1 MIFKVSGITFFLPT
15 FIFFPSPFFFFPT
28 QMTIILS
35 SSIIYVHILLLIS
48 HTVLGDFIGV
58 GSSGNTN
65 NNSTIIDIL
74 VEQNRFQ
81 ILVDYLNKTELI
93 PYVND
98 LESATLFAP
107 DDTAFEHY
115 QGPEIDKHILLYHF
129 IQHGQLSQDF
139 FHGQLLTS
147 NYERPNLLGPKKKH
161 NGQRIKVTKD
171 GKLGKGGGK
180 IYINQAQI
188 TTQDIQV
195 NNKTYIHAIDQVLAP
210 PVMLDVLLRQ
220 QYQSYFDIMAL
231 AGINSTVSQ
240 GKPFTVFVT
249 KADPLAKFN
258 SIEHA
263 YLSSPLYGGKDLQSY
278 LNYMVLYNDTGPNYA
293 VDMPTGKSTYKT
305 ANGESITIDIL
316 DDGKI
321 MVNDKQMIQS
331 DILAANGVVHELKD
345 IPIPDT
351 LFFDSRK
358 YLYGLNATK
367 FVTLLDRFGLGDY
380 LDDSKKYGYTFLA
393 PENDAIDENT
403 IPNHIK
409 RDWLNYHISNS
420 TWTKD
425 SLSDGM
431 MLVSQFASKP
441 MGGALQRIPVYVDS
455 EEVFASKPGKSI
467 RFDHSRV
474 ITSVD
479 DIRGDSIYKISDPLK
494 IPGDMLSQLVVDLD
508 LSTFIATL
516 YVSELADEIRQAK
529 GITLFV
535 PTNDAFI
542 RLGLLA
548 KYFVHPTGKQ
558 HLQTVLRYHAAQEL
572 LYYDDMM
579 NHVSEVPTLA
589 KSMLRIRATQD
600 KQHVVVGR
608 PDGSDAN
615 AGNILMSNGV
625 VHKLTDVQIPGQVKI
640 TNYDLLVGIGATT
653 MVKVLER
660 ANMTDVLNASD
671 CVVLAPTDKA
681 FAHVDLD
688 NLYNDPYQLDRI
700 ARFHLLKT
708 TWRQDVL
715 NWQSDYQTYLS
726 GKDKVIIKKETENDG
741 GDDDL
746 IVVVKDKESMT
757 AQVTGLGKVTAG
769 GGGVLEINTV
779 LLPIRRGVFGL
790 PFAWSIVVL
799 VTIVMIVSSII
810 GVCGF
815 FTYKI
820 YNRRRLGYRAV

>member
-1 MIFKVSGITFFLPT
+1 
-15 FIFFPSPFFFFPT
+15 
-28 QMTIILS
+28 MTIILS
-35 SSIIYVHILLLIS
+35 SFIIYVHILLLIS

-58 GSSGNTN
+58 GSTGDTD

-74 VEQNRFQ
+74 IQQKQFQ
-81 ILVDYLNKTELI
+81 KLVDYLNKTELI
-93 PYVND
+93 PYIND
-98 LESATLFAP
+98 LDSATLFAP

-115 QGPEIDKHILLYHF
+115 QGAEIDKHILLYHF
-129 IQHGQLSQDF
+129 IPQGMLSQDF
-139 FHGQLLTS
+139 FHGQLLAS

-161 NGQRIKVTKD
+161 NGQRIKVTKE
-171 GKLGKGGGK
+171 GKFGKGRGK
-180 IYINQAQI
+180 VYINQAQI
-188 TTQDIQV
+188 ISQDIQV
-195 NNKTYIHAIDQVLAP
+195 NNKTYIQAIDQVLAP
-210 PVMLDVLLRQ
+210 PVMLDILLRQ
-220 QYQSYFDIMAL
+220 QYQPYFDIMTL
-231 AGINSTVSQ
+231 AGINSTVGQ
-240 GKPFTVFVT
+240 EKPYTVFVT
-249 KADPLAKFN
+249 KTDPLAKFN

-263 YLSSPLYGGKDLQSY
+263 YLSSPLYGKKDLQSY

-305 ANGESITIDIL
+305 ANGESVTIEVL
-316 DDGKI
+316 DDGKM

-331 DILAANGVVHELKD
+331 DVLAANGVIHELED
-345 IPIPDT
+345 IPTPSS
-351 LFFDSRK
+351 LLFDSRK

-431 MLVSQFASKP
+431 MLVSQFASKS
-441 MGGALQRIPVYVDS
+441 MGGALQRIPVCVDN

-479 DIRGDSIYKISDPLK
+479 DISGDSIYKISDPLK

-579 NHVSEVPTLA
+579 NHVSEVSTLA

-608 PDGSDAN
+608 PDGSDAD
-615 AGNILMSNGV
+615 AGVIVVDGKGGDGSKNILMSNGV

-708 TWRQDVL
+708 TWHQDVL
-715 NWQSDYQTYLS
+715 SWQSDYQTYLS
-726 GKDKVIIKKETENDG
+726 GKDKVIIKRETENGG

-746 IVVVKDKESMT
+746 IVMVKDKESMM

-769 GGGVLEINTV
+769 AGGVLEINTV

-799 VTIVMIVSSII
+799 VTIVLILSSIL